1 MTIRATNVVYLCA
14 AGRRAASFQIALTR
28 YLLYIW
34 ARGWD
39 FAMTVEFRQIR
50 VSDAPSFRAAVDRVA
65 REHKYLAL
73 SQAPSAEQVHAFVRR
88 SVENGY
94 PQIVATIDGEVV
106 GWCNVPP
113 AGRAVSAHVGELFMG
128 LVPEW
133 RGQGIGAA
141 LLRHALDAAD
151 QFGFLRIEL
160 GVFANNTAAIA
171 LYRKAGFSEE
181 GIKRRAILIDDV
193 FHDEIIMAR
202 FRP

>member
-1 MTIRATNVVYLCA
+1 
-14 AGRRAASFQIALTR
+14 
-28 YLLYIW
+28 
-34 ARGWD
+34 
-39 FAMTVEFRQIR
+39 MTVEFRQIR
-50 VSDAPSFRAAVDRVA
+50 VSYSQSFRAAVERVA
-65 REHKYLAL
+65 REQKYLAL
-73 SQAPSAEQVHAFVRR
+73 SRAPSAEQVHAFVRR

-94 PQIVATIDGEVV
+94 PQIVATNDGEVI

-128 LVPEW
+128 LLPEW

-160 GVFANNTAAIA
+160 GVFATNTAAIA

-181 GIKRRAILIDDV
+181 GIKWRAILIDDV